1 MADKQKDRLVKIIEL
16 AHKLNW
22 IFPPIQGQSY
32 PTMMLSEVEKCML
45 AMVDDN
51 EFERMNK
58 YIKDANQYPRDRLL
72 SGDENWIKS

>member
-1 MADKQKDRLVKIIEL
+1 MADKQKDRLIKIIEL

-22 IFPPIQGQSY
+22 IFPPIKGQSY

-45 AMVDDN
+45 AMVDDS

-58 YIKDANQYPRDRLL
+58 YVEDATTNIQGVD
-72 SGDENWIKS
+72 